1 MAVVGALYTAVPF
14 AYAFST
20 SLPAESLGAHGA
32 WILPL
37 ISQTTSLVLSIVTS
51 VVIPAHCRRL
61 SHGVFGADGHP
72 LLTSRLMQLAR
83 LLVSILAPVLAIILV
98 HEDCLGGWK
107 LLWYR
112 CTDPVDFESYFHV
125 PVDTGA
131 DFNYLQFDALV
142 PSDVCGLR
150 YRRGRC
156 SRAVVEDLGR
166 LLLSKLAYASFLL
179 PAVALVL
186 HTPVW
191 RRTKEAVVRC
201 FKPTY
206 MVAYKVDSEFVALLM

>member
-1 MAVVGALYTAVPF
+1 MRNGPSRVRCTVPF

-20 SLPAESLGAHGA
+20 SLPAESLGMYGV

-37 ISQTTSLVLSIVTS
+37 ISQTTSLVLSIVTT

-83 LLVSILAPVLAIILV
+83 LLVSVLAPVLAIILV

-107 LLWYR
+107 LVWYR
-112 CTDPVDFESYFHV
+112 CTDPVNYFQV
-125 PVDTGA
+125 LIRRD
-131 DFNYLQFDALV
+131 NYNDPLQFDALV

-156 SRAVVEDLGR
+156 SHAVVEDLGR
-166 LLLSKLAYASFLL
+166 LLLPKLAYASFLL
-179 PAVALVL
+179 PAAALVL

-206 MVAYKVDSEFVALLM
+206 MAAYQVDSEFAAILM

>member
-1 MAVVGALYTAVPF
+1 MYSEWTVVCALYTAVPF

-20 SLPAESLGAHGA
+20 SLPAESFGTYGA

-37 ISQTTSLVLSIVTS
+37 ISQTTSLVLSIVTA
-51 VVIPAHCRRL
+51 VVIPAHCRRF
-61 SHGVFGADGHP
+61 SHRVFGADGHP
-72 LLTSRLMQLAR
+72 LLTSQLMQFAR
-83 LLVSILAPVLAIILV
+83 LLVSILAPVLAVILV

-112 CTDPVDFESYFHV
+112 C
-125 PVDTGA
+125 
-131 DFNYLQFDALV
+131 FNYETYFYVPLINDGESILYDILE

-150 YRRGRC
+150 YRNGRC

-179 PAVALVL
+179 PAAALVL

-206 MVAYKVDSEFVALLM
+206 MAAYNVDSEFAAVLM

>member
-1 MAVVGALYTAVPF
+1 MPMNNSSETKMPSAVTQTVVTVALSIYLVG
-14 AYAFST
+14 
-20 SLPAESLGAHGA
+20 
-32 WILPL
+32 
-37 ISQTTSLVLSIVTS
+37 LVLSIVTA

-112 CTDPVDFESYFHV
+112 CTDPVNYFHV
-125 PVDTGA
+125 PVDA
-131 DFNYLQFDALV
+131 YDALV
-142 PSDVCGLR
+142 PSDVCGIR
-150 YRRGRC
+150 YRPGRC

-191 RRTKEAVVRC
+191 RRTKEAVIRC

-206 MVAYKVDSEFVALLM
+206 MAAYQVDSEFAAILM